1 MKKNILFVVDEKK
14 VGGVSVLL
22 ADIINMLNQNKY
34 NIDICVLHNTGD
46 YLDNLNNQVNIISGT
61 PFFDTVDENLSNL
74 VKEKQIK
81 KIISKLRLIFLMK
94 TGLIKNRIIKER
106 KKMSLKEYDVEIAFK
121 DGFCAIFTVYGNSKK
136 KIHWLHT
143 DYKMYDC
150 TANYKRLFTKI
161 FPKFNKII
169 AISNPVK
176 ERFIQ
181 KYPQNNVEVIYNV
194 VNSKE
199 IKKKSTQEN
208 LSYDKSKLNLVSVG
222 RIHHMKG
229 YDRLIDVMHRLDEEN
244 LLKDVVLRIIGTGP
258 DYETLKSKIKEY
270 HLEDKVYLLGLKR
283 NPYPYVSSSSLFIM
297 CSRYEPFGLVVIES
311 LILGTPVFSLEE
323 ASINEILKKEYGY
336 IEENTTEGLYKGL
349 KKVINHPHIIKEYRT
364 NLKEYQY
371 QTKEIITRIEG
382 ILDEK

>member
-22 ADIINMLNQNKY
+22 ADIINMLNQDKY

-46 YLDNLNNQVNIISGT
+46 YLDNLSDRVNIISGGS
-61 PFFDTVDENLSNL
+61 FFDTVDENLSKL
-74 VKEKQIK
+74 IQEKQIK

-94 TGLIKNRIIKER
+94 TGLIKKRIIKER
-106 KKMSLKEYDVEIAFK
+106 KKMHLKEYDVEIAFK
-121 DGFCAIFTVYGNSKK
+121 DGFCAIFSAYGNSLK

-150 TANYKRLFTKI
+150 TSKYKKLFTKI

-181 KYPQNNVEVIYNV
+181 KYPQDNVEVIYNV

-199 IKKKSTQEN
+199 IKKKSCQEN
-208 LSYDKSKLNLVSVG
+208 IKYDKTKLNLVSVG
-222 RIHHMKG
+222 RIHPMKG
-229 YDRLIDVMHRLDEEN
+229 YDRLIDVMHQLDEEN
-244 LLKDVVLRIIGTGP
+244 LLNDVVLRIIGTGP
-258 DYETLKSKIKEY
+258 DYENVKAKIKEY

-283 NPYPYVSSSSLFIM
+283 NPYPYVASSSLFLM

-311 LILGTPVFSLEE
+311 LVLGTPVFSLEE
-323 ASINEILKKEYGY
+323 ASIKEILKKEYGY
-336 IEENTTEGLYKGL
+336 IEENSFEGLYRGL
-349 KKVINHPHIIKEYRT
+349 KKVIKNPHIIKEYRT

-371 QTKEIITRIEG
+371 QTEEIITRIEE
-382 ILDEK
+382 ILDEE